1 MYSKLALSKTFFNA
15 NDIDI
20 SGSIAQGA
28 AEKEQQELTQ

>member
-15 NDIDI
+15 NGIDT

-28 AEKEQQELTQ
+28 AEKEQQALRQ